1 MAPGFETTAFA
12 EHMKLEFPND
22 DWHPALE
29 DVVVNLLLADS
40 TIAGWVMQAFVQ
52 DENDRDFFAALDTID
67 ELNNKIALADTQVPT
82 DQAATLYRYTASL
95 LAITL
100 EARRNLD
107 LATTIPVSL
116 Q

>member
-22 DWHPALE
+22 DWHPVLE
-29 DVVVNLLLADS
+29 DVVVDLLLADS
-40 TIAGWVMQAFVQ
+40 TIAGWVMQAFAQ
-52 DENDRDFFAALDTID
+52 DENNRDFFAALDTID
-67 ELNNKIALADTQVPT
+67 ELNSKIALADIKAPAEQT
-82 DQAATLYRYTASL
+82 AALYRYTASL
-95 LAITL
+95 LAVTL